1 MMIMMITNT
10 WLFERV
16 YPWQVH
22 PRTSD
27 VQTEDLRGLVA
38 EVRYKLTFQLIIDL
52 VLPMFTF

>member
-1 MMIMMITNT
+1 MIMMITNS